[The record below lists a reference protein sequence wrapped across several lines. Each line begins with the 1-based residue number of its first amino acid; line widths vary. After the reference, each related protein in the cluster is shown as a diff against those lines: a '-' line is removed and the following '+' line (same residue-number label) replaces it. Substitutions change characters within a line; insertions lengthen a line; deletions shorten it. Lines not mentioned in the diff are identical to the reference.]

1 MKSIRKEFE
10 GIYGNGGPLGEGKN
24 LNTKNMLNRIPN
36 REYQNNVSYEA
47 PVEPVEPVESD
58 GFPFGIAFF
67 FIFLIIVVV
76 TYYFRDDIYNY
87 FTSLIIKPKD
97 AKEPPKDDLKSKVE
111 KEQREQNEKN
121 NIKVEEE
128 KDKKTTEDIKKG
140 AVQQLD
146 DKLNSVSAYKQEQ
159 SIKENSYCYIGT
171 DNGQRECINA
181 YAGDVCMSGQI
192 FPKME
197 ICINPRLRS

>member
-24 LNTKNMLNRIPN
+24 LTTKNMLNRIPT
-36 REYQNNVSYEA
+36 REYQNNVSYE
-47 PVEPVEPVESD
+47 PPSEPVESA
-58 GFPFGIAFF
+58 GFPFGTAFF
-67 FIFLIIVVV
+67 FILFIIVGVS
-76 TYYFRDDIYNY
+76 YYFRDDIYNY
-87 FTSLIIKPKD
+87 FKSLIIKPKD

-111 KEQREQNEKN
+111 KEEQEKNEKN
-121 NIKVEEE
+121 SIKVQEE
-128 KDKKTTEDIKKG
+128 KDKKTQEDIKKG

-159 SIKENSYCYIGT
+159 LVKENSYCYIGT
-171 DNGQRECINA
+171 DNGQRECINV
-181 YAGDVCMSGQI
+181 YSGDVCMSGQI

-197 ICINPRLRS
+197 ICINPRLRP

>member
-24 LNTKNMLNRIPN
+24 LTTKNMLNRIPN
-36 REYQNNVSYEA
+36 REYQNNVSYEP
-47 PVEPVEPVESD
+47 PVEPEESG

-67 FIFLIIVVV
+67 FIFLIIILV
-76 TYYFRDDIYNY
+76 TYYFRDNIYNY

-97 AKEPPKDDLKSKVE
+97 EKEPPKDDLKSKVE
-111 KEQREQNEKN
+111 KEQQDQNEKN

-128 KDKKTTEDIKKG
+128 KDTKTKEDIKKG

-159 SIKENSYCYIGT
+159 LIKENSYCYIGT
-171 DNGQRECINA
+171 DDGQ
-181 YAGDVCMSGQI
+181 
-192 FPKME
+192 
-197 ICINPRLRS
+197 

>member
-24 LNTKNMLNRIPN
+24 MTTKNMLNRIPN
-36 REYQNNVSYEA
+36 REYQNNVSYETR
-47 PVEPVEPVESD
+47 VEPEPLESE
-58 GFPFGIAFF
+58 GFPFGLAFF
-67 FIFLIIVVV
+67 FILFIVVLV
-76 TYYFRDDIYNY
+76 SYYFRDDIYNY
-87 FTSLIIKPKD
+87 FTSLIIKPKEV
-97 AKEPPKDDLKSKVE
+97 EPPKDLKTTVE
-111 KEQREQNEKN
+111 KEEQEKNEKN

-128 KDKKTTEDIKKG
+128 KNKKTQEDIKKG
-140 AVQQLD
+140 AVKQLD

-159 SIKENSYCYIGT
+159 LVKENSYCYIGT
-171 DNGQRECINA
+171 DDGQRECINA
-181 YAGDVCMSGQI
+181 YAGDVCLSGQI